1 MNSINKNKFN
11 HFKSLRQISQR
22 IMIIYK
28 QKIKIKF
35 NKINNKITKLKIK
48 KKYKI
53 KVFRKQKIINLN

>member
-1 MNSINKNKFN
+1 
-11 HFKSLRQISQR
+11 
-22 IMIIYK
+22 MIIYK